1 MGKMSDAISKLVS
14 PINKLIDLMGQAC
27 GKWYEPIHVKRMAK
41 ANSEAMKIMQEAIG
55 SSPELNAAYNNG
67 MIKIDNEQLNGLVVR
82 GMQRAVYQ
90 ETMKQQNIESVA
102 DKAYGLLENEPP
114 VTDEPVDNDWMARFI
129 NSVESVSDDDMQLL
143 WARVLAGEIKKPKSY
158 SLRTL
163 ESLKNLSKDEAILF
177 QKLSDYV
184 IIKDDSC
191 FFVNE
196 DGIEFNGNSVYNNL
210 QDMLVLSECGI
221 TNVTPLLQTTFTYP
235 VGGSD
240 KYYNDNYILMFKNI
254 TDKKQQIAIQ
264 VFNLTSFGKQLMEI
278 MKKNTSDEFFI
289 AFSKYLKAH
298 YANQFEFALYK
309 IIDKTE
315 NEVRFDK
322 SVDYLMDGTDSH
334 I

>member
-27 GKWYEPIHVKRMAK
+27 GKWYEPIHIKRMAK

-90 ETMKQQNIESVA
+90 ETVKQQNIESVA

-114 VTDEPVDNDWMARFI
+114 VTDEPIDNDWMARFI

-184 IIKDDSC
+184 ITKGNSS
-191 FFVNE
+191 FFVYE
-196 DGIEFNGNSVYNNL
+196 DGLNYNGDLNYHNIQNI
-210 QDMLVLSECGI
+210 LVLSECGL
-221 TNVTPLLQTTFTYP
+221 TNDTPFLETTFTYP
-235 VGGSD
+235 VDGSD
-240 KYYNDNYILMFKNI
+240 KFYNDNYILFLKNT
-254 TDKKQQIAIQ
+254 TDKEQKISFQ
-264 VFNLTSFGKQLMEI
+264 VFNLTSFGKQLMSI
-278 MKKNTSDEFFI
+278 MGKNTSDKFFI
-289 AFSKYLKAH
+289 TFAKYLKSH
-298 YANQFEFALYK
+298 YTNQFEFVLYK
-309 IIDKTE
+309 IIEKSE
-315 NEVRFDK
+315 NEIRYDN
-322 SVDYLMDGTDSH
+322 SVDYLMDGADSS